1 MLQLINKNKIYFY
14 LISFLFLSTIS
25 NKQYF
30 NEFKKNFTISKI
42 DIQIDK
48 TYLKQIIFQ
57 KTKFLIDSNIFF
69 IKAEILKDE
78 LNKLNYLENIEIKK
92 KYPSTILIK
101 AKKTKYVAI
110 TYMNQKKFFLGL
122 NGKLILSEKVYD
134 QYKLPTIF
142 GKFKI
147 SEFFYIKNLLSKQKI
162 DLKKIKKYYFHKNKR
177 WDLYFEKNILLM
189 LPNKNIEESLK
200 LFKGFK
206 AVNAIEANT
215 IIDLRVPNRLILKNE
230 QI

>member
-1 MLQLINKNKIYFY
+1 MPQLINKNKIYFY
-14 LISFLFLSTIS
+14 LISLLFLSTIS

-57 KTKFLIDSNIFF
+57 KTKFLINSNIFF
-69 IKAEILKDE
+69 INAEILKDE
-78 LNKLNYLENIEIKK
+78 LNKLNYLENIEVKK

-110 TYMNQKKFFLGL
+110 TYINQKKFFLGL
-122 NGKLILSEKVYD
+122 NGKFILSEKVYD
-134 QYKLPTIF
+134 QYKLPIIF

-147 SEFFYIKNLLSKQKI
+147 SEFFYIKKLLSKQKI

-177 WDLYFEKNILLM
+177 WDLYYDNNIIIK
-189 LPNKNIEESLK
+189 LPNQNIS
-200 LFKGFK
+200 
-206 AVNAIEANT
+206 NAISLYKKLKSNT
-215 IIDLRVPNRLILKNE
+215 EIKSGAIIDLRIQNRLILKNE
-230 QI
+230 